1 MLRLSIAVVTVA
13 IFSAATPVHA
23 QWFGTSKGE
32 NSAWQRYWAGCR
44 ANNSWPAQWV
54 GYDRAAVC
62 TPLSIQAE
70 KGWHRTNLLGSYHFD
85 ANTNQLNH
93 AGESK
98 IRFILTHQ
106 IPERRTIFVERSL
119 SNDVTAVRV
128 DAAQQAAVAM
138 LPAGELPAVAESNL
152 ILEGWP
158 AEDVEATLRGFSKS
172 RPSPRLPAAS
182 TEASAI
188 GENTN

>member
-1 MLRLSIAVVTVA
+1 MLRLSFAVVTVA
-13 IFSAATPVHA
+13 IFSAAAPAHA
-23 QWFGTSKGE
+23 QWFSTSKCE
-32 NSAWQRYWAGCR
+32 NSAWQRYWAGWR
-44 ANNSWPAQWV
+44 SNNSWPVQWV

-93 AGESK
+93 AGENK

-119 SNDVTAVRV
+119 SNEVTALRV

-152 ILEGWP
+152 VLEGWP

-182 TEASAI
+182 SEASAI